1 MTPDYSFSLNTDDP
15 SVQIP
20 SITVRINAET
30 FGCLMGF
37 AHGTLRLQA
46 VPIQQ
51 EAPAE
56 APAEPTE

>member
-15 SVQIP
+15 RVKIP
-20 SITVRINAET
+20 AITVRVDAET

-37 AHGTLRLQA
+37 ANGTLSLQA
-46 VPIQQ
+46 VPVQQ